1 MSFYWFDLQKMS
13 IIFTYLDIFLV
24 IRFPTPCSSHFKY
37 FTLTNPTF
45 GFYNST
51 VEYWRCMSLE
61 NCTERDLVIL
71 EQIEHD
77 PDTSQAAMANTLEV
91 AVGTINWHLKRLI
104 EKGYVKVSRVERR
117 KLKYIITP
125 EGLALRARLTIDY
138 IQNSFNLYRLVRERV
153 ITALKEVKAAG
164 YTTVH
169 IEGEGDVAEV
179 CRLTCL
185 EQEIQLSDDGNCPMM
200 RIVGLKVFVDMED
213 QRTS

>member
-1 MSFYWFDLQKMS
+1 
-13 IIFTYLDIFLV
+13 
-24 IRFPTPCSSHFKY
+24 
-37 FTLTNPTF
+37 
-45 GFYNST
+45 
-51 VEYWRCMSLE
+51 MSLE

-71 EQIEHD
+71 EHIEKD

-104 EKGYVKVSRVERR
+104 EKGFVKVSRVERR

-153 ITALKEVKAAG
+153 NDALREVKNAG
-164 YTTVH
+164 HKAVRL
-169 IEGEGDVAEV
+169 EGNGEVAEI

-185 EQEIQLSDDGNCPMM
+185 EQDIHVTNDPDAPLL
-200 RIVGLKVFVDMED
+200 RISGLKVFLEMEGYEPL
-213 QRTS
+213 